1 MSEIIVQEVR
11 PRLFR
16 INWVFSE
23 AMIKDM
29 GMYKETFQLR
39 GSYSE
44 LSYTISC
51 HLSKSPAEALKYKYD
66 ITVQEFRSDKNSSD
80 VKSPAEML
88 SYDSSTWTKTVD
100 NPKLSPTYVW
110 VSSSNPRGKES
121 LLLKMAD
128 NWQAVKYCKS
138 MREFLTIWMD
148 FTNATIVENQTASN
162 SFNDISEL
170 FFKQT
175 LCDVAFHFSNGK
187 TIGAHV
193 LILSA
198 GSPVFASMFQ
208 AKSGRESQARKVTI
222 EDIGRKV
229 FRQFLIYLYTGK
241 APKLERESM
250 TQSLYEAA
258 EKYKV
263 VSLQREC
270 VQALLQRRLKIENAI
285 DLLIWSHSKAITKL
299 FEIAMKFVTDNFRE
313 LCYKSEWLEVIKNH
327 PELCLL
333 VNQRVAGPAP
343 ITVE

>member
-1 MSEIIVQEVR
+1 
-11 PRLFR
+11 
-16 INWVFSE
+16 
-23 AMIKDM
+23 
-29 GMYKETFQLR
+29 
-39 GSYSE
+39 
-44 LSYTISC
+44 
-51 HLSKSPAEALKYKYD
+51 
-66 ITVQEFRSDKNSSD
+66 
-80 VKSPAEML
+80 
-88 SYDSSTWTKTVD
+88 
-100 NPKLSPTYVW
+100 
-110 VSSSNPRGKES
+110 
-121 LLLKMAD
+121 MAD

-148 FTNATIVENQTASN
+148 YNNSTIVENETASVST

-187 TIGAHV
+187 TIGAHK

-208 AKSGRESQARKVTI
+208 SKSELESQARKVTI

-241 APKLERESM
+241 APKLERESI
-250 TQSLYEAA
+250 TQPLYEAA

-270 VQALLQRRLKIENAI
+270 VQALLQKRLKIENAT
-285 DLLIWSHSKAITKL
+285 DLLIWSHSKALTKL
-299 FEIAMKFVTDNFRE
+299 FEIVMKFVTDNFRE
-313 LCYKSEWLEVIKNH
+313 LCYKSEWLELIKNQ
-327 PELCLL
+327 PDLCLL

-343 ITVE
+343 ITID